1 MPRAIALTLG
11 FLLMSGHAGWAAMP
25 SVFLEELTWQELREA
40 QRNGTTRVI
49 IPTGGT
55 EQNGPHMALG
65 KHTIIVRH
73 TARSLAEKLGK
84 TLVAPVMAYV
94 PEGSITPPQG
104 HMRFPGTI
112 SLREPTFEA
121 VLEDTARSLK
131 QGGFT
136 AIYFLGDSGG
146 NQQAQA
152 RVAEKLAREW
162 KGEAR
167 IATLDRYYGTP
178 AAHGGEADTARLLAV
193 QPAAVRQQKITPNTE
208 ADYATTGAEGDARGA
223 TPTMGRALLAK
234 QVDAALAQIR
244 AVEK

>member
-1 MPRAIALTLG
+1 MRRSLALLLG
-11 FLLMSGHAGWAAMP
+11 FALMGGHVAWAATP
-25 SVFLEELTWQELREA
+25 SVFLEALTWQELRDA
-40 QRNGTTRVI
+40 QRAGTTRVI

-55 EQNGPHMALG
+55 EQNGPHMVLG
-65 KHTIIVRH
+65 KHNVIVQH
-73 TARSLAEKLGK
+73 TAAMLAEALGH

-112 SLREPTFEA
+112 SLREEIFEA

-152 RVAEKLAREW
+152 RVAAKLAREW
-162 KGEAR
+162 KGEVR
-167 IATLDRYYGTP
+167 IATLSDYYGTP
-178 AAHGGEADTARLLAV
+178 APHGSEADTARLLAV
-193 QPAAVRQQKITPNTE
+193 QPAAVRTQKITPHTE
-208 ADYATTGAEGDARGA
+208 ADYASSGAEGDARGA
-223 TPTMGRALLAK
+223 TPAMGKAILAR
-234 QVDAALAQIR
+234 QVKAALAQIR
-244 AVEK
+244 ALEK